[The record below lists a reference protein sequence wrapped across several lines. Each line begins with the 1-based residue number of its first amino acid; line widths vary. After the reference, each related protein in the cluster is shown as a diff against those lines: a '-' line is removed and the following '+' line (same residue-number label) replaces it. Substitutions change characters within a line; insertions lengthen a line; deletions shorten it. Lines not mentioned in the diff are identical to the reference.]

1 MSFGDAKIGG
11 MHQGWILDE
20 EGTRRII
27 KKALSIGINFF
38 DTANIYGYGTSEEY
52 VGRALKDFANRDEVI
67 IATKLF
73 FGDSLEPAP
82 NTTGLS
88 RKAIFNQVEA
98 SLRRLGTDYID
109 ILYIHR

>member
-1 MSFGDAKIGG
+1 MEYTRLGNTGLQVSKICLGGMSFGDANLGG

-52 VGRALKDFANRDEVI
+52 VGIRPAYHAKR
-67 IATKLF
+67 
-73 FGDSLEPAP
+73 SLIKWKPAC
-82 NTTGLS
+82 G
-88 RKAIFNQVEA
+88 V
-98 SLRRLGTDYID
+98 
-109 ILYIHR
+109 